1 MGGSFPNPAPF
12 MYQAN
17 GTNIEQTDDNYL
29 KLIEEL
35 KHLIP
40 VECKDKIKSLEEVIS
55 YVSAILYGDD
65 LHKFAAYNY
74 YKKYVT
80 QALDELVI
88 FAQEHS
94 LDDFSKRIALLKD
107 EINYLLIERK
117 TYSKDVS
124 MLLSEKEKLVVDVQS
139 LKDENAAL
147 RLENDKIKE
156 SLKEYQ
162 TIMQKLG
169 ESDQVVWEKI
179 SDEDP
184 LYAITPSKITDYIYE
199 LKQAYMKKLGISEK
213 ECDSDFMLNS
223 SGLFELKTLLLSFD
237 KSDYHYPVRSLMVM
251 DLGPYSNCKRSSLA
265 ALMRNIKL
273 PRVIKNTKSLT
284 SNDLFNN
291 CDNVNGVLR
300 ELYLQRMAL
309 NALSKQKI
317 AESQV
322 YTLIQMLKKLAPSDY
337 DFSQIMELDGGYD
350 PSMLKLLTDSETEHR
365 NR

>member
-1 MGGSFPNPAPF
+1 MKGTFPDPNPAPF

-17 GTNIEQTDDNYL
+17 DFNREQTDADYL
-29 KLIEEL
+29 RLIKEL
-35 KHLIP
+35 KNLIP

-80 QALDELVI
+80 DVLDELVI

-94 LDDFSKRIALLKD
+94 LDDFSKKITLLKN
-107 EINYLLIERK
+107 EY
-117 TYSKDVS
+117 
-124 MLLSEKEKLVVDVQS
+124 
-139 LKDENAAL
+139 AAL
-147 RLENDKIKE
+147 KLENDKIKE

-237 KSDYHYPVRSLMVM
+237 TSDYHYPVRSLMVM
-251 DLGPYSNCKRSSLA
+251 DLGPYSNRKRSSLA

-273 PRVIKNTKSLT
+273 PRVIKNTK
-284 SNDLFNN
+284 
-291 CDNVNGVLR
+291 
-300 ELYLQRMAL
+300 
-309 NALSKQKI
+309 
-317 AESQV
+317 
-322 YTLIQMLKKLAPSDY
+322 
-337 DFSQIMELDGGYD
+337 
-350 PSMLKLLTDSETEHR
+350 
-365 NR
+365 